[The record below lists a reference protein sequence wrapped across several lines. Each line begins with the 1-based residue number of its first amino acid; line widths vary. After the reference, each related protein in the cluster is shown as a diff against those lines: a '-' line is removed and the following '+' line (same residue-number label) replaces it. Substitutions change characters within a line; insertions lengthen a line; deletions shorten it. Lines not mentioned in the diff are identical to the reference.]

1 MVVGLT
7 LGTGKAPM
15 MLLPWNE
22 DTIRSLTPHHLT
34 AEEPDHPSL
43 LRSRA

>member
-7 LGTGKAPM
+7 MGTGKAPI
-15 MLLPWNE
+15 MLLSWHE
-22 DTIRSLTPHHLT
+22 DWIRSLMPHHLT
-34 AEEPDHPSL
+34 AEEPDQPSL